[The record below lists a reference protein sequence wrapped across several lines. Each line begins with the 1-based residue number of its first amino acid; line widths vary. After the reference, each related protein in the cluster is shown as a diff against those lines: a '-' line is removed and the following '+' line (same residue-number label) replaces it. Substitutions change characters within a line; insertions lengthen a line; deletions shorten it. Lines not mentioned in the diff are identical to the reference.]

1 MTYTKKLFNL
11 SFFYLILGLALG
23 VFFREFT
30 KLNDFTGVTTLS
42 AAHTHTL
49 VLGFIFFL
57 VIVVLENLF
66 TISNIKNFNIWLI
79 TYNIGLLSL
88 ISTLVTRGILEVLSK
103 DFVGLPHMAGT
114 SHVILGLSLIWFMI
128 MLKKSIF
135 SK

>member
-1 MTYTKKLFNL
+1 MKKLFNL

-57 VIVVLENLF
+57 VIVVLENVF

-88 ISTLVTRGILEVLSK
+88 ISTLVARGILEVLSK
-103 DFVGLPHMAGT
+103 DFAGLPHMAGA

>member
-1 MTYTKKLFNL
+1 MKKLFNL

-30 KLNDFTGVTTLS
+30 KINDFTGTTTLS

-57 VIVVLENLF
+57 VIVVLENVF

-88 ISTLVTRGILEVLSK
+88 ISTLVARGILEVLNK
-103 DFVGLPHMAGT
+103 DFAGLPHMAGT
-114 SHVILGLSLIWFMI
+114 SHVILGLSLFGFMI
-128 MLKKSIF
+128 ILKKSIF

>member
-1 MTYTKKLFNL
+1 MRKLFNL

-30 KLNDFTGVTTLS
+30 KLNDFTGITTLS
-42 AAHTHTL
+42 AVHTHTL

-57 VIVVLENLF
+57 VIVVLENVF

-88 ISTLVTRGILEVLSK
+88 ISTLVARGILEVLNK
-103 DFVGLPHMAGT
+103 DFAGLPHMAGT

-128 MLKKSIF
+128 ILKKSIF

>member
-1 MTYTKKLFNL
+1 MKRLFNL

-30 KLNDFTGVTTLS
+30 KLNDFSGATTLNV
-42 AAHTHTL
+42 AHTHTL

-57 VIVVLENLF
+57 VIVVLENVF

-88 ISTLVTRGILEVLSK
+88 ISTLVARGILEVLSK
-103 DFVGLPHMAGT
+103 DFAGLPHMAGT

>member
-1 MTYTKKLFNL
+1 MKRLFNL

-30 KLNDFTGVTTLS
+30 KLNDFSGATTLNV
-42 AAHTHTL
+42 AHTHTL

-57 VIVVLENLF
+57 VIVILEKVF
-66 TISNIKNFNIWLI
+66 TISNIKYFNIWLI

-88 ISTLVTRGILEVLSK
+88 ISTLVARGVLEILNK
-103 DFVGLPHMAGT
+103 DFAGLPHIAGT
-114 SHVILGLSLIWFMI
+114 SHAILGLSLIWLMI
-128 MLKKSIF
+128 ILKKSIF

>member
-1 MTYTKKLFNL
+1 MKKLFNL

-23 VFFREFT
+23 IFFREFT

-57 VIVVLENLF
+57 VIVVLENVF

-128 MLKKSIF
+128 ILKKSIF

>member
-1 MTYTKKLFNL
+1 MKRLFNL

-30 KLNDFTGVTTLS
+30 KLNDFSGTTTLNV
-42 AAHTHTL
+42 AHTHTL

-57 VIVVLENLF
+57 VIVILEKVF
-66 TISNIKNFNIWLI
+66 TISNIKYFNIWLI

-88 ISTLVTRGILEVLSK
+88 ISTLVARGVLEILNK
-103 DFVGLPHMAGT
+103 DFAGLPHIAGT
-114 SHVILGLSLIWFMI
+114 SHAILGLSLIWFMI
-128 MLKKSIF
+128 ILKKSIF

>member
-1 MTYTKKLFNL
+1 MKKLFNL

-57 VIVVLENLF
+57 VIVVLENVF

-103 DFVGLPHMAGT
+103 DFAGLPHMSGT

-128 MLKKSIF
+128 ILKKSIF

>member
-1 MTYTKKLFNL
+1 MKKLFNL

-42 AAHTHTL
+42 VAHTHTL
-49 VLGFIFFL
+49 VLGFIFLL
-57 VIVVLENLF
+57 VIVILEKTF
-66 TISNIKNFNIWLI
+66 TISNIKYFNIWLI

-88 ISTLVTRGILEVLSK
+88 ISTLVARGILEILNK

-114 SHVILGLSLIWFMI
+114 SHAILGISLIWFMI
-128 MLKKSIF
+128 ILKKSIF

>member
-1 MTYTKKLFNL
+1 MKRLFNL

-30 KLNDFTGVTTLS
+30 KLNDFSGATTLNV
-42 AAHTHTL
+42 AHTHTL

-57 VIVVLENLF
+57 VIVILEKVF
-66 TISNIKNFNIWLI
+66 TISNIKYFNIWLI

-88 ISTLVTRGILEVLSK
+88 ISTLVARGILEILNK
-103 DFVGLPHMAGT
+103 DFAGLPHIAGT
-114 SHVILGLSLIWFMI
+114 SHAILGLSLIWLMI
-128 MLKKSIF
+128 ILKKSIF

>member
-1 MTYTKKLFNL
+1 MKRLFNL

-30 KLNDFTGVTTLS
+30 KLNDFSGTTTLNV
-42 AAHTHTL
+42 AHTHTL

-57 VIVVLENLF
+57 VIVILEKVF
-66 TISNIKNFNIWLI
+66 TISNIKYFNIWLI

-88 ISTLVTRGILEVLSK
+88 ISTLVARGILEILNK
-103 DFVGLPHMAGT
+103 DFAGLPHIAGT
-114 SHVILGLSLIWFMI
+114 SHAILGLSLIWLMI
-128 MLKKSIF
+128 ILKKSIF

>member
-1 MTYTKKLFNL
+1 MKKLFNL

-30 KLNDFTGVTTLS
+30 KFNDFTGITTLS

-57 VIVVLENLF
+57 ILIILEKVFN
-66 TISNIKNFNIWLI
+66 ISNIKYFIGWLI

-88 ISTLVTRGILEVLSK
+88 ICTLVARGILEVLNK
-103 DFVGLPHMAGT
+103 NFIGLSHIAGIAHT
-114 SHVILGLSLIWFMI
+114 ILGISLIWFMI
-128 MLKKSIF
+128 ILKKSIF
-135 SK
+135 TK

>member
-1 MTYTKKLFNL
+1 MKRLFNL

-30 KLNDFTGVTTLS
+30 KLNDFTDITTLS
-42 AAHTHTL
+42 VAHTHTL

-57 VIVVLENLF
+57 VIVILEKIF
-66 TISNIKNFNIWLI
+66 TISNIKYFNIWLI

-88 ISTLVTRGILEVLSK
+88 ISTLVARGILEVLNK
-103 DFVGLPHMAGT
+103 DFAGLPHMAGT
-114 SHVILGLSLIWFMI
+114 SHAILGISLICFMI
-128 MLKKSIF
+128 ILKKSIF

>member
-1 MTYTKKLFNL
+1 MKRLFNL

-30 KLNDFTGVTTLS
+30 KLIDFSGATTLNV
-42 AAHTHTL
+42 AHTHTL

-57 VIVVLENLF
+57 VIVILEKVF
-66 TISNIKNFNIWLI
+66 TISNIKYFNIWLI

-88 ISTLVTRGILEVLSK
+88 ISTLVARGILEILNK
-103 DFVGLPHMAGT
+103 DFAGLPHIAGT
-114 SHVILGLSLIWFMI
+114 SHAILGLSLIWLMI
-128 MLKKSIF
+128 ILKKSIF